1 MGASGMFHMRIT
13 PLWALRRGDAASDV
27 PAADSPREDAG
38 LAGHGLPAGA
48 APMSEG
54 EAPVSEVPTPAGD
67 TQPLTVDGPTRASES
82 PANAGAP
89 SELPPVDPE
98 PRPTPPAP
106 DRITRPLQARISLLE
121 SLDLGSVAAEG
132 GGVHQP
138 DGGRPSPQASAK
150 VEAHAKKIALRLRAR
165 AHILEGLSRA
175 APDPFELSRQI
186 SDDHP
191 LAAQVLKMVNSPY
204 YGLMRPAESVFQA
217 VQLLGLL
224 EIRNIVWRTSIDETL
239 ADSHRSAGELLA
251 DLWRHSFTMSRV
263 AHAMARSV
271 GLPRAGEMARAA
283 LLHDVGKFISLAVWP
298 GWTQTFYVPQRFSTR
313 DRLGLERDYMGTDH
327 ARLGA
332 DVARSWGL
340 PTELCTTIEQHHA
353 PIYYAPGRVTGN
365 RRAIAIV
372 YLADLLC
379 HIAEPYLAGR
389 EMLPAHLPVPGWM
402 SVLGLRDSLEAI
414 CTQEVVQALLP
425 PSVDRRST
433 YPLSA

>member
-1 MGASGMFHMRIT
+1 MGGSGPFHARIA
-13 PLWALRRGDAASDV
+13 PPWALRKNVAASDA
-27 PAADSPREDAG
+27 PASDSPGEDSG
-38 LAGHGLPAGA
+38 LAGHGLSADA
-48 APMSEG
+48 APVHDPR
-54 EAPVSEVPTPAGD
+54 APADEVP
-67 TQPLTVDGPTRASES
+67 QP
-82 PANAGAP
+82 
-89 SELPPVDPE
+89 PPL
-98 PRPTPPAP
+98 AP
-106 DRITRPLQARISLLE
+106 DPATRPLLARISFLE
-121 SLDLGSVAAEG
+121 SLDLAAVPADG
-132 GGVHQP
+132 GGVHHP
-138 DGGRPSPQASAK
+138 DAGRPSPQASAK
-150 VEAHAKKIALRLRAR
+150 VAAQAKKIALRLRGR
-165 AHILEGLSRA
+165 THILEELSRA

-186 SDDHP
+186 SDDRP
-191 LAAQVLKMVNSPY
+191 LAVQVLKMVNSPY
-204 YGLMRPAESVFQA
+204 YGLPRPAESVYQA

-239 ADSHRSAGELLA
+239 AEGQRAASDFLP
-251 DLWRHSFTMSRV
+251 DLWRHAFTMARV

-271 GLPRAGEMARAA
+271 GLPRAGEVARAA
-283 LLHDVGKFISLAVWP
+283 LLHDVGKFISLVVWP

-313 DRLGLERDYMGTDH
+313 DRLSLERDYMGTDH

-332 DVARSWGL
+332 DVARTWGL

-353 PIYYAPGRVTGN
+353 PIYYAPGRVIGN

-433 YPLSA
+433 FPLSA